1 MNTIPQAIRALLEE
15 LQTDTTQDR
24 AERIGQ
30 ALAQYPES
38 APAPVITVDTPVD
51 YGNDAIR
58 EHSEHLAR
66 NEVYYCV
73 SHLVQTMAQNLHE
86 ATIFNIDSDKITAIC
101 VRDDWETP
109 AREYIDGLDAS
120 DLKETA
126 EYLGVDGADDWDA
139 DADDTE
145 AMESAIITHC
155 EEDPD
160 QWRELCDFNRLEP
173 YTVEAYEHWIV
184 SDWLARQLEEHGE
197 MVSRDFLGLTI
208 WGRCTTG
215 QSMSMDH
222 IMLTIAR
229 DNLIQG

>member
-30 ALAQYPES
+30 LLAQYPEA
-38 APAPVITVDTPVD
+38 APAPVITADTPID
-51 YGNDAIR
+51 YGNDTIR

-73 SHLVQTMAQNLHE
+73 SSLVSSLQSEE
-86 ATIFNIDSDKITAIC
+86 ACTALGIDWEDVRAVC
-101 VRDDWETP
+101 VQDDWETP

-120 DLKETA
+120 DLKQTA
-126 EYLGVDGADDWDA
+126 EYLDVDGADAWDD

-145 AMESAIITHC
+145 AMEAAIIAHC
-155 EEDPD
+155 EADPD

-173 YTVEAYEHWIV
+173 ETFEAYEHWLV
-184 SDWLARQLEEHGE
+184 SNWLAGKLEEMGE
-197 MVSRDFLGLTI
+197 MVSRDLLGLTV
-208 WGRCTTG
+208 WGRRTTG

-229 DNLIQG
+229 DNLIRD